1 MKSKLL
7 ILIVLTV
14 ALTVVMTSCSG
25 IFGTGS
31 SDTQGGTQ
39 TDNGG
44 DVSDENKPVD
54 SAKYDRIIYSDS
66 KIFDLLADVRTE
78 LVSLYGP
85 IVTVTI
91 DTEAAVA
98 KGEIVFGDT
107 GRAITEKAKAAL
119 AAQLSGD
126 LNNDCGYI
134 IYVEGGSVAVY
145 WQIPDMAEIAIA
157 AFIAKCIDDAQLVLT
172 DGIVF
177 CDKYDRRTFEAE
189 KYWLALEMKGATPE
203 ELEALRNI
211 YTFYDGTKIAGWMA
225 NLYDPEIGGFYYS
238 NSARDTDGYL
248 PDIESTSQLISTAV
262 SIGALGNRN
271 KDLPEEIKAKL
282 VAFAKGLQSSKDG
295 YFYHPQWPQGRENL
309 NTDRYGRDLS
319 WATSLITSFTLDTNG
334 DGVQEKQYP
343 NWCAPNGT
351 KCEIHTGT
359 DQMCSF
365 PVVTSYYSDRISGS
379 VNTTLSSSVSSAVS
393 KLTESTAVATA
404 SVSQYP
410 DYTSR
415 AAFSA
420 WLEAYNESIKI
431 DSGKA
436 HNLSA
441 IRAEITQQGYADI
454 VLAHLDRVQA
464 EVYEEQ
470 IAAGIEPTGLWQT
483 EVNYRLVWGLLK
495 YAVWYNNGDDG
506 KAIDIK
512 YIPYII
518 KSCTKVTALP
528 PDLSAGYA
536 MNDLYNQWSSITS
549 LISNIKTYNPDQ
561 LDLVYELV
569 RESAPDLINNSLEK
583 IKPFKCDDGSVVYT
597 SRGVSPTMIY
607 GVPISLGVR
616 EGDVNAMALCV
627 GMYSAIFTSL
637 GYSDVPL
644 CTSEDKEMFIDT
656 LLTCEPIE
664 KTPASDGTFDFEDG
678 IPSSYVSTSTTEGKI
693 ELCEDPEDRT
703 NNVVYL
709 YGASSTV
716 QGDTLKFATAKR
728 GSNCY
733 IFETDIYIDS
743 DTDDGYIF
751 QITMGDKYLIDMNKN
766 GSTITVKDV
775 MGFNQST
782 GKTTRTTFKCDEWHT
797 IRFEFYVAGDETN
810 ELERPMTKIWLEDEL
825 VAISETYKDADKGG
839 STNATYSHV
848 TIYAMKTT
856 EVHAYFDNVF
866 AAIDD
871 KVYDPTSDAVTDYRD
886 R

>member
-44 DVSDENKPVD
+44 DVSNENKPVD

-78 LVSLYGP
+78 LVSIYGP

-119 AAQLSGD
+119 AAQLSDD
-126 LNNDCGYI
+126 LDNDCGYI

-203 ELEALRNI
+203 ELEALREI
-211 YTFYDGTKIAGWMA
+211 YAFYDGTKIAGWMA
-225 NLYDPEIGGFYYS
+225 NLYDPEIGAFYFS
-238 NSARDTDGYL
+238 CSARDTDGFL
-248 PDIESTSQLISTAV
+248 PDIESTSQLISMAV
-262 SIGALGNRN
+262 SIGALDNRN
-271 KDLPEEIKAKL
+271 KDIPEEIKEKL
-282 VAFAKGLQSSKDG
+282 IAFAKGLQSSKDG

-309 NTDRYGRDLS
+309 NTDRYGRDLNWS
-319 WATSLITSFTLDTNG
+319 TSFITGLTLDTDG

-351 KCEIHTGT
+351 KCELHTGT
-359 DQMCSF
+359 DDMCSF
-365 PVVTSYYSDRISGS
+365 PVATTYYSDRIGGA
-379 VNTTLSSSVSSAVS
+379 VNTTLASSVSSAVS
-393 KLTESTAVATA
+393 KLTTSTVAPTA

-410 DYTSR
+410 DYSSR

-420 WLEAYNESIKI
+420 WLEAYNETIKI

-483 EVNYRLVWGLLK
+483 EINYRLVWGLLK
-495 YAVWYNNGDDG
+495 YAVWYNNGEHG
-506 KAIDIK
+506 KAIDIE

-528 PDLSAGYA
+528 PDLTAGYA

-549 LISNIKTYNPDQ
+549 LISNIKKYNPDQ
-561 LDLVYELV
+561 LDTVYEIV
-569 RESAPDLINNSLEK
+569 RENAPDLIKNSLNK
-583 IKPFKCDDGSVVYT
+583 IRPFKCDDGSVVYT
-597 SRGVSPTMIY
+597 SRGVSPTMMY

-627 GMYSAIFTSL
+627 GMYSAIFESI
-637 GYSDVPL
+637 GYSAVPL
-644 CTSEDKEMFIDT
+644 CTSDDKAMFIDT

-664 KTPASDGTFDFEDG
+664 KTEPSDGTFDFEDG
-678 IPSSYVSTSTTEGKI
+678 IPSSYVSTSVTLGSV
-693 ELCEDPEDRT
+693 ELADDPEDRT
-703 NNVVYL
+703 NKVLYL
-709 YGASSTV
+709 EGGSSQTM
-716 QGDTLKFATAKR
+716 GDTVKFAAAKR

-733 IFETDIYIDS
+733 VFETDIYIDS
-743 DTDDGYIF
+743 DSDDGCIF
-751 QITMGDKYLIDMNKN
+751 QITMGDKYLIDIVKN
-766 GSTITVKDV
+766 GDVITVKDV
-775 MGFNQST
+775 MDFNRSA
-782 GKTTRTTFKCDEWHT
+782 GKTVRMTFKCDEWHT

-810 ELERPMTKIWLEDEL
+810 ALEKPITKIWLDDEL
-825 VAISETYKDADKGG
+825 VAISETYKDADRGG
-839 STNATYSHV
+839 SVSATYKQV
-848 TIYAMKTT
+848 TIYAMKIPQ
-856 EVHAYFDNVF
+856 VYAYFDNVR
-866 AAIDD
+866 AIAEDII
-871 KVYDPTSDAVTDYRD
+871 YNPTQD
-886 R
+886 